1 LKKGKIFFVHCNGL
15 WYNITMDRKILRGK
29 AIALRKNGKTY
40 LEIQKELKV
49 KIPKST
55 LSDWCQGV
63 PLPPEYGP
71 RINLLNLTNCEKGR
85 AVAVVVNRHRREEFL
100 QKLRDRNFYLLKKTN
115 KHVLK
120 MLLAMIYICEGSN
133 WSVHRGLVLGNTDPD
148 LINFYIFLLKT
159 CYPDIITHD
168 NLRCRIGCRADQDIK
183 KLEKFWSGVTK
194 IPLNHFNKTTVD
206 PRTAGK
212 PTKKKDY
219 KGVCVIN
226 SRSTEIQLELEI
238 IARMLFKNLIKKGH

>member
-1 LKKGKIFFVHCNGL
+1 
-15 WYNITMDRKILRGK
+15 MDRKILKGK
-29 AIALRKNGKTY
+29 AIVLRKKGKTY
-40 LEIQKELKV
+40 SEIQKDLKV
-49 KIPKST
+49 RIPKST
-55 LSDWCQGV
+55 LSYWCQNV

-71 RINLLNLTNCEKGR
+71 KINLLNLANCEKGR
-85 AVAVVVNRHRREEFL
+85 AVAVVVNRCKREEFL
-100 QKLRDRNFYLLKKTN
+100 QKLHEKNFYLLKKTN

-159 CYPDIITHD
+159 CYPDIISHD

-183 KLEKFWSGVTK
+183 KLEKFWSGATK
-194 IPLNHFNKTTVD
+194 IPLKHFYKTRPD

-212 PTKKKDY
+212 PTKKKNY
-219 KGVCVIN
+219 KGVCVIS
-226 SRSTEIQLELEI
+226 SRGTEIQLELEM
-238 IARMLFKNLIKKGH
+238 IARMLFKNLT

>member
-1 LKKGKIFFVHCNGL
+1 MDRKTLREKSVELRKKGK
-15 WYNITMDRKILRGK
+15 
-29 AIALRKNGKTY
+29 TY
-40 LEIQKELKV
+40 SEIQKELGI

-55 LSDWCQGV
+55 LSCWCRNV
-63 PLPPEYGP
+63 PLPLEYGP
-71 RINLLNLTNCEKGR
+71 RINLLNLANCEKGR

-100 QKLRDRNFYLLKKTN
+100 QKLRERNFYLLKKTN

-120 MLLAMIYICEGSN
+120 MLLAMLYICEGSN

-159 CYPDIITHD
+159 CYPDIISHD

-194 IPLNHFNKTTVD
+194 IPLEHFNKTIID

-219 KGVCVIN
+219 KGVCAIS

-238 IARMLFKNLIKKGH
+238 IARMLFKNLVEMGP